1 MPSSVILLGDGR
13 ANHRCHF
20 QSVVQG
26 EVSSCFHHQ
35 TLGMP
40 SLAVEMS
47 PVTLLP
53 RQAGGV
59 PRSISGPASA
69 ARIDCVVPIISK

>member
-35 TLGMP
+35 TLRMP
-40 SLAVEMS
+40 SLSYAVKSATPSHPDEGECDS
-47 PVTLLP
+47 DLDTRRWP
-53 RQAGGV
+53 GG
-59 PRSISGPASA
+59 
-69 ARIDCVVPIISK
+69 